1 MNGNGI
7 SKFHE
12 IIGHYRRLLLA
23 NPGKG
28 LLICAGGNA
37 AILEDGEVYGAAI
50 LLDGTPDL
58 DNLYEFDLCAFNTDL
73 GCWDDETPAQTWARI
88 NNPTFIDLVAPEK
101 RPSGSANIR
110 LWEDASGA
118 GKADYC
124 TWKLLDQKQ
133 GLDALKSLFPDAEA
147 DEMNFVLFSTSGV
160 HGSYQTIEQ
169 EQKAPGTGVTFMVIQ
184 PRLVLTRYG
193 VAYPKSEE
201 DFAFLKKLRATSW
214 KAMTEVG
221 ADA

>member
-1 MNGNGI
+1 MNANAV

-12 IIGHYRRLLLA
+12 IISHYRRLLLA

-37 AILEDGEVYGAAI
+37 AILDDGEVYGAAI
-50 LLDGTPDL
+50 LLDGTPEL
-58 DNLYEFDLCAFNTDL
+58 DNLYEFDLCAFNTDM
-73 GCWDDETPAQTWARI
+73 GCWDGETPEQTWLRI
-88 NNPTFIDLVAPEK
+88 NNPTFIDLGAPEK
-101 RPSGSANIR
+101 PLSGSANTKF
-110 LWEDASGA
+110 WEEASGA
-118 GKADYC
+118 EKADYC
-124 TWKLLDQKQ
+124 TWRLIDQKQ
-133 GLDALKSLFPDAEA
+133 GLDALKALFPAAEA

-169 EQKAPGTGVTFMVIQ
+169 EQKAPGTGVTFMVIH

-193 VAYPKSEE
+193 VVYPKSEG

-214 KAMTEVG
+214 KAMTDVG
-221 ADA
+221 ADT